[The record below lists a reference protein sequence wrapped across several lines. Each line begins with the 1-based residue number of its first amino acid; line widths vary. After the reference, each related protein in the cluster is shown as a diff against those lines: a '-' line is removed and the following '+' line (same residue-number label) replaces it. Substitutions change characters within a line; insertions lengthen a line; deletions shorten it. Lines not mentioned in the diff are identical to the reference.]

1 LNAIDNE
8 KIVKN
13 IISKKGYDAEHNYY
27 NYIYNCDTDEEPLF
41 FKTGNSEGIL
51 TFYYEKQSSYRTFS
65 SIMAKK
71 NARLNCLIKFLDY
84 VKSKGAKKIEMETDA
99 EFRKEI
105 QKHFRNDK
113 NYKVGSVTM
122 TFTWPV
128 FKMNEWTG
136 DKIEGKK
143 WKDMRYYWHK
153 YFREHRVEFKD
164 ANKVDKQILKEL
176 VLQWKKQRTG
186 KRVTFYKCYLNA
198 VENNFKGFKTRIM
211 LVDGHVAAIT
221 AGFKVPNKNYYY
233 SAIGI
238 YSRDIDRTGEIS
250 NLDDLREL
258 KKKGYEYVDFGGGEE
273 ELSNFK
279 SKFKP
284 SYTYKTYVFTIVPN
298 KTK

>member
-1 LNAIDNE
+1 
-8 KIVKN
+8 
-13 IISKKGYDAEHNYY
+13 
-27 NYIYNCDTDEEPLF
+27 
-41 FKTGNSEGIL
+41 
-51 TFYYEKQSSYRTFS
+51 
-65 SIMAKK
+65 
-71 NARLNCLIKFLDY
+71 
-84 VKSKGAKKIEMETDA
+84 
-99 EFRKEI
+99 
-105 QKHFRNDK
+105 
-113 NYKVGSVTM
+113 
-122 TFTWPV
+122 
-128 FKMNEWTG
+128 
-136 DKIEGKK
+136 
-143 WKDMRYYWHK
+143 
-153 YFREHRVEFKD
+153 
-164 ANKVDKQILKEL
+164 
-176 VLQWKKQRTG
+176 
-186 KRVTFYKCYLNA
+186 
-198 VENNFKGFKTRIM
+198 M